1 MPLTIVAQL
10 QAREGKAEALEAA
23 LRALIPT
30 TRAEAG
36 CEAYELHRSLETPGF
51 FHFHEVWTSKADWE
65 AHMSAPHLQAFQ
77 ARTDDLVSS
86 FTLLQLDRI
95 A

>member
-1 MPLTIVAQL
+1 MTLTIVAQL
-10 QAREGKAEALEAA
+10 QAKEGKADALEAA

-36 CEAYELHRSLETPGF
+36 CEVYELHRSLETPGF
-51 FHFHEVWTSKADWE
+51 FHFHEVWTSKPQWE
-65 AHMSAPHLQAFQ
+65 AHMAAPHLQAFQ
-77 ARTDDLVSS
+77 QKTDELVDQ
-86 FTLLQLDRI
+86 FKLFQLEPI